1 MAWIGVAWSCMAWRG
16 FAWFRIVSAL
26 VWQHAQRD
34 GREGDAR
41 LGRLAEA
48 PARLIVHAVSAEVPA
63 WVTVSTRVP
72 AWATVPRESALSFGL
87 AAAACSPSR
96 IWLDYAPASPSRL
109 EHFEHRPPLAV
120 LDRVHCPLLRYTSPG
135 ARSSSV
141 TDELPPL
148 PMLAAFEYASNLGAT
163 ALGVQPHAPSVLR
176 PARRRG
182 TRA

>member
-1 MAWIGVAWSCMAWRG
+1 MPYAALECYEAMRNATKPSRTRPVRHGLAWHGLAWPGVAWSRMAWRG
-16 FAWFRIVSAL
+16 FAWFRLVL
-26 VWQHAQRD
+26 HRFRMVWQHAERD

-120 LDRVHCPLLRYTSPG
+120 LDRVHCPYSGT
-135 ARSSSV
+135 
-141 TDELPPL
+141 PP
-148 PMLAAFEYASNLGAT
+148 
-163 ALGVQPHAPSVLR
+163 
-176 PARRRG
+176 PARGRRP
-182 TRA
+182 